1 MEANWHRAVAV
12 STSHRP
18 VPRSLVPRPGYLETF
33 TDPAF
38 GSRVTRITG
47 DPGTAIPGIG
57 GTWSD
62 VARHHYSKDA
72 AWNCDQ
78 SLLCLADHRGRPS
91 LLFLDGASYEPRF
104 GHHHGPGTEMRWHAT
119 RPHEM
124 IFVKGSSLGRWNVLK
139 DTVEV
144 IETFAGCSDLH
155 IGPWEGNLSRDGA
168 RIALNGRR
176 GTRTI
181 AFVFDL
187 ETGKKFPDLNLDGI
201 GLDWVSIS
209 PSGNFLVVHGRTA
222 KKGGDQTQVH
232 DPDGTGIG
240 SSWAEYG
247 RPSHYDLALDDDG
260 EDVAVGVSKSPPDDG
275 RVIKRRLR
283 DGRVTVL
290 TVGGYASHTSTR
302 NVKRPGWAY
311 VTYAHPGPDWP
322 PFWDEVVAVRL
333 DGSQTVERIAH
344 LHARRVDYPSE
355 AHAVP
360 SPDGKRVLWA
370 SHWDSKRGR
379 PIGTYVADL

>member
-1 MEANWHRAVAV
+1 MKLHRSSASSPVGSGGTSSRFGRRRFIARSASFAGAAVMEANWHRAVAV

-18 VPRSLVPRPGYLETF
+18 VPRSLVPRPSYLETF

-144 IETFAGCSDLH
+144 IETFAG
-155 IGPWEGNLSRDGA
+155 
-168 RIALNGRR
+168 
-176 GTRTI
+176 
-181 AFVFDL
+181 
-187 ETGKKFPDLNLDGI
+187 
-201 GLDWVSIS
+201 
-209 PSGNFLVVHGRTA
+209 
-222 KKGGDQTQVH
+222 
-232 DPDGTGIG
+232 
-240 SSWAEYG
+240 
-247 RPSHYDLALDDDG
+247 
-260 EDVAVGVSKSPPDDG
+260 
-275 RVIKRRLR
+275 
-283 DGRVTVL
+283 
-290 TVGGYASHTSTR
+290 
-302 NVKRPGWAY
+302 
-311 VTYAHPGPDWP
+311 
-322 PFWDEVVAVRL
+322 
-333 DGSQTVERIAH
+333 
-344 LHARRVDYPSE
+344 
-355 AHAVP
+355 
-360 SPDGKRVLWA
+360 
-370 SHWDSKRGR
+370 
-379 PIGTYVADL
+379 